1 MTTFDVLPPLK
12 SPSGHD
18 GYCHVCW
25 NDVYRF
31 WVAKESPDYDR
42 CPMGDFTAQTC
53 PDATGRARNV
63 AMIQQL
69 KDDGLWPFDPK
80 NPGRTTTADT
90 ASKTGASRASEGRE
104 QASSSKPRE
113 ES

>member
-1 MTTFDVLPPLK
+1 MTDALPPLK
-12 SPSGHD
+12 SLSGHD

-63 AMIQQL
+63 AMIAQL
-69 KDDGLWPFDPK
+69 KADGLWPSKVSAAQNDP
-80 NPGRTTTADT
+80 PGKARA
-90 ASKTGASRASEGRE
+90 KRSRPNTKAEPE
-104 QASSSKPRE
+104 QKDQS
-113 ES
+113 